1 MQTEFRARTSNNY
14 FALVVFPWK
23 FFRVSGVV
31 CEISLMKLQPPFTAS
46 RLCLKACVAQQGAAL
61 KWKKNQ
67 QIGKKKK
74 KVQANKHVMLGNTQ
88 SLSRTT
94 VLRCQVIADDTEKT
108 SQGVSSC
115 RKKLVHTIIKLKF
128 RGTVIM
134 LNLVLYSLCLYQC
147 RSLDELE

>member
-1 MQTEFRARTSNNY
+1 METEFRARTSNNY

-46 RLCLKACVAQQGAAL
+46 WLCLKACVAQQGAAL

-74 KVQANKHVMLGNTQ
+74 IQANKHVMLGNTQ

-94 VLRCQVIADDTEKT
+94 VLRCQVIADVTEKS

-115 RKKLVHTIIKLKF
+115 WKKLVHTIIKLKF

-134 LNLVLYSLCLYQC
+134 LKLVLYSLCLYQC

>member
-31 CEISLMKLQPPFTAS
+31 CEISLMKLQPPFTES
-46 RLCLKACVAQQGAAL
+46 RLCLKECVAQQGAAL

-74 KVQANKHVMLGNTQ
+74 N
-88 SLSRTT
+88 
-94 VLRCQVIADDTEKT
+94 T
-108 SQGVSSC
+108 SQQTCHVGQHPIAVQNHSPQVSGD
-115 RKKLVHTIIKLKF
+115 R
-128 RGTVIM
+128 
-134 LNLVLYSLCLYQC
+134 
-147 RSLDELE
+147 